1 MYATESIPRSGTRQT
16 FCAPVA
22 ILRYNASMMN
32 SQTDAHAMKLLD
44 LPLML
49 RLKQNAIVLHS
60 ELGLTED
67 ARGQSSALLSSIV
80 FPRGLHTLLAQRGEQ
95 NVVGQFR
102 YRQGELNAHIV
113 YLAPTLEEHEDD
125 STWLHM
131 LDAMAAQA
139 GKTGA
144 QSLVGEVELSHRLFE
159 TMRRAGYAVYSR
171 QVIWR
176 CGPLGDQPA
185 PPELSIYA
193 ETQADQIGVSAL
205 LGSTI
210 PRIMQAILGPSTD
223 MAGLVY
229 RRDGRIEAYIAY
241 SEGKHGV
248 YVLPFVHPEVLD
260 EAPDIIA
267 AAWQQIERSR
277 KLPVYVCVRG
287 YQGWLENA
295 MRDLDFAP
303 WLEQAVMVKHLTAG
317 VRQASFEQVGLGAT
331 GGRKPAATLRM
342 GSESKLQRD
351 PL

>member
-1 MYATESIPRSGTRQT
+1 MEQQI
-16 FCAPVA
+16 
-22 ILRYNASMMN
+22 
-32 SQTDAHAMKLLD
+32 DAHAMKLLD

-49 RLKQNAIVLHS
+49 RRKQNAIVLHS

-67 ARGQSSALLSSIV
+67 ARGQNSALLSSMV
-80 FPRGLHTLLAQRGEQ
+80 MPRGLHTLVAQRGQ
-95 NVVGQFR
+95 RNVVGQ
-102 YRQGELNAHIV
+102 YRQRQDEVNAHIV
-113 YLAPTLEEHEDD
+113 YLSPTLDDSEDD
-125 STWLHM
+125 SIWLHM

-139 GKTGA
+139 GRSGA

-176 CGPLGDQPA
+176 CGPIASDM
-185 PPELSIYA
+185 PPSPLRVEP
-193 ETQADQIGVSAL
+193 EREGDQIGVSAL

-210 PRIMQAILGPSTD
+210 PRIMQTVMGPSPD
-223 MAGLVY
+223 MASLVY
-229 RRDGRIEAYIAY
+229 RKGGRIEACLAY

-248 YVLPFVHPEVLD
+248 YVLPFLHPEVLE

-267 AAWQQIERSR
+267 AAWQSIERCR

-295 MRDLDFAP
+295 MRDLGFEP

-317 VRQASFEQVGLGAT
+317 VRQTSFEQVGLSAS
-331 GGRKPAATLRM
+331 GGRKPAATLNMR
-342 GSESKLQRD
+342 GDAEIRHD
-351 PL
+351 RI